1 MAVQELMAKRNVDVP
16 DDRRMQFRIGV
27 MSTLATCWS
36 KATIS
41 LVMASMSPPASKA
54 LQSRAAAT
62 SASLVAADDCRL
74 GRIEKILGAA
84 RRLPSRAARLDP
96 ALLSQIQIHPCNMIL
111 TYRPKA
117 LGAVLGPDA
126 GEGEQWPI
134 LIQREP
140 DDILLGLRV
149 RLRRIF
155 SEAVGRDQASVL
167 RL

>member
-1 MAVQELMAKRNVDVP
+1 MADQELMAKRNVDVP

-27 MSTLATCWS
+27 QSTLATCWS

-62 SASLVAADDCRL
+62 SV
-74 GRIEKILGAA
+74 
-84 RRLPSRAARLDP
+84 
-96 ALLSQIQIHPCNMIL
+96 
-111 TYRPKA
+111 
-117 LGAVLGPDA
+117 
-126 GEGEQWPI
+126 
-134 LIQREP
+134 
-140 DDILLGLRV
+140 LLGLGV

>member
-1 MAVQELMAKRNVDVP
+1 MPRGGD
-16 DDRRMQFRIGV
+16 IGV
-27 MSTLATCWS
+27 VGRRRRL
-36 KATIS
+36 
-41 LVMASMSPPASKA
+41 
-54 LQSRAAAT
+54 
-62 SASLVAADDCRL
+62 SA

-84 RRLPSRAARLDP
+84 RRLASRAARLDP
-96 ALLSQIQIHPCNMIL
+96 ALLSQIQVHPCNMIL
-111 TYRPKA
+111 TCRPKA

-149 RLRRIF
+149 RLRRVF